1 MRISDWSSDV
11 CSSDLTAIRRAKPE
25 DKPQKLRDGGGLY
38 LLMRPDGA
46 RWWRMDY
53 RRPVTGKR
61 NTRSLGTYPVVGL
74 AEARE
79 KHQAAKKLLAAGVD
93 QGLPRQAARAVAVE
107 DRKSGVEGK
116 SVSVSVE

>member
-61 NTRSLGTYPVVGL
+61 NTHSPGTYPVVGL
-74 AEARE
+74 AEARA
-79 KHQAAKKLLAAGVD
+79 KHQAAKKPLAAGVQSTD
-93 QGLPRQAARAVAVE
+93 ERRV
-107 DRKSGVEGK
+107 GK
-116 SVSVSVE
+116 ESVRS

>member
-1 MRISDWSSDV
+1 MVCSGIIYFFKQKTACEMRISDWSSDV
-11 CSSDLTAIRRAKPE
+11 CSSDVALTDTAIRRAKPE

-61 NTRSLGTYPVVGL
+61 NTISLGTYPVVGL

-79 KHQAAKKLLAAGVD
+79 KHQAAKK
-93 QGLPRQAARAVAVE
+93 
-107 DRKSGVEGK
+107 DRKSTRLN
-116 SVSVSVE
+116 SSH

>member
-11 CSSDLTAIRRAKPE
+11 CSSDLLNPGNRGGNLDGYGATAPTVTAKGGAVALTDTAIRRAKPE

-61 NTRSLGTYPVVGL
+61 NTIRSEEHTSETQSIMRISY
-74 AEARE
+74 
-79 KHQAAKKLLAAGVD
+79 
-93 QGLPRQAARAVAVE
+93 AVY
-107 DRKSGVEGK
+107 
-116 SVSVSVE
+116 